1 MSPKRTARPARPSRP
16 NIQRLLLAQLG
27 IAIIV
32 CALGL
37 FVAGGAAATSALKG
51 GVAALIPNA
60 WFAWR
65 AFMFRG
71 GRFRHQMI
79 QGFYRAQVG
88 KHFLTLML
96 FAGIFVVSPPQSPG
110 WLFVTFALV
119 QSVYW
124 LSPWLL
130 GRTGSH

>member
-1 MSPKRTARPARPSRP
+1 M
-16 NIQRLLLAQLG
+16 LAQLG
-27 IAIIV
+27 MVVIV
-32 CALGL
+32 SALAL
-37 FVAGGAAATSALKG
+37 PSAGSAAALSALKG
-51 GVAALIPNA
+51 GVAGLLPNA

-79 QGFYRAQVG
+79 RSFYRAQVG
-88 KHFLTLML
+88 KHLITLML
-96 FAGIFVVSPPQSPG
+96 FTGIFVVSPPQSPG

-124 LSPWLL
+124 ISPWLL